1 MFLYLKKSKN
11 FYTKISFD
19 KSCQNGAVIL
29 HCQTNKKSRVMMDIF
44 VSAVEIIAKL
54 AVVVVM
60 LGSCAAVYINS
71 NDNAKS
77 EA

>member
-1 MFLYLKKSKN
+1 VFLYLKKSKN
-11 FYTKISFD
+11 SYTKFHFD
-19 KSCQNGAVIL
+19 KSCQNEAVIL

>member
-11 FYTKISFD
+11 FYTKFRFD

-44 VSAVEIIAKL
+44 VLAVEIIAKL

-60 LGSCAAVYINS
+60 LGSCAAIYINS

>member
-1 MFLYLKKSKN
+1 
-11 FYTKISFD
+11 
-19 KSCQNGAVIL
+19 
-29 HCQTNKKSRVMMDIF
+29 MMDIF

>member
-1 MFLYLKKSKN
+1 M
-11 FYTKISFD
+11 
-19 KSCQNGAVIL
+19 
-29 HCQTNKKSRVMMDIF
+29 HCQTNKKCRVMMDIF

-60 LGSCAAVYINS
+60 LGSCAAVYINGK
-71 NDNAKS
+71 DNAKS

>member
-1 MFLYLKKSKN
+1 MQKIENFIIFLC
-11 FYTKISFD
+11 FD

-29 HCQTNKKSRVMMDIF
+29 HRQTNKKCRVMMDVF
-44 VSAVEIIAKL
+44 VSAVEIMAKL

-60 LGSCAAVYINS
+60 LGSCAAVYINGK
-71 NDNAKS
+71 DNAKS